1 MTEKIFDNCVK
12 SLEWSAK
19 KLHMTYEE
27 LNVLIFVI
35 GWPIVTIGLIIAYLN
50 K

>member
-1 MTEKIFDNCVK
+1 MTDKIFNNCVK

-35 GWPIVTIGLIIAYLN
+35 GYPLVVIGLVIAYLI